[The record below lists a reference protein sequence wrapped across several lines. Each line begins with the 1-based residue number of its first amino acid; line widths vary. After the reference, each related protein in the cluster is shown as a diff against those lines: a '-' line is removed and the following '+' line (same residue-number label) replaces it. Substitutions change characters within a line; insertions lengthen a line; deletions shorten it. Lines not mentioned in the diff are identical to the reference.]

1 MGRSAIAQGQTVG
14 VSVAVTSTGEP
25 ARAEVVRLYIS
36 DEVAS
41 DTPAIMNLRWFEQI
55 EPEPDE
61 SRRVTSALG
70 PGDPQFW
77 GMDLEPVFEP
87 PGTFTVFA
95 AGSPTDTK
103 QTQFTMEEP

>member
-1 MGRSAIAQGQTVG
+1 MD

-25 ARAEVVRLYIS
+25 ARAEVERLYIS

-41 DTPAIMNLRWFEQI
+41 DTPAIMKLRWFADRAGARR
-55 EPEPDE
+55 EPAGYVRTGP
-61 SRRVTSALG
+61 RGPAVLG
-70 PGDPQFW
+70 HGL
-77 GMDLEPVFEP
+77 GAGFEP